1 MAFKHNIKQFSI
13 RLNSNRVLKEDIR
26 IELKS
31 PETNKAIV
39 KFSIQ
44 NSVY

>member
-13 RLNSNRVLKEDIR
+13 RLNSNRVMKEDIR
-26 IELKS
+26 NELKS
-31 PETNKAIV
+31 PQANKAIV

-44 NSVY
+44 NTVY